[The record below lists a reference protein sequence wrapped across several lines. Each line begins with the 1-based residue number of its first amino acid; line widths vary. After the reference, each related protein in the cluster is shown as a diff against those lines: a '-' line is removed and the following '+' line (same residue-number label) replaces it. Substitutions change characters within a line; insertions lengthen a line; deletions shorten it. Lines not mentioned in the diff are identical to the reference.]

1 VPLLQ
6 KNRVYSLLAIKTQEF
21 LKSGQDNGNTLK
33 YAGSGRKE
41 SHGGEELAMNKDE
54 LIHDK
59 ISVPDDVPRTSRP
72 RLLNLVLASMMA
84 HNSTVIHGRAG
95 TGKTTLAADFARR
108 APRPTCW
115 FKIHAADA
123 DLEVF
128 CRYLTATLRS
138 QCPSLDDR
146 HLLQITE
153 SSAPERAELLA
164 EALVFQLTDLRT
176 NPVLLVIEDLHL
188 VYDAEW
194 VVPFF
199 QRWLPLLP
207 SDVHVIITCRSLPP
221 TPLWRMRSK
230 QMLRVIEESEL
241 AFNFEETLQLFKTY
255 GLSEEHARV
264 AVRETNGR
272 AAAIS
277 NFAATPG
284 RAGRAVADNFLSIE
298 PRHVRGFGHVTP
310 DFQT

>member
-1 VPLLQ
+1 
-6 KNRVYSLLAIKTQEF
+6 
-21 LKSGQDNGNTLK
+21 
-33 YAGSGRKE
+33 
-41 SHGGEELAMNKDE
+41 MNKEE

-59 ISVPDDVPRTSRP
+59 ISVPEDAGRTSRL
-72 RLLNLVLASMMA
+72 RLLNLVLTSMTT
-84 HNSTVIHGRAG
+84 HNATVIHGRAG

-115 FKIHAADA
+115 FKVDA
-123 DLEVF
+123 GDSTLEVF
-128 CRYLTATLRS
+128 CRYLTTTLKS
-138 QCPSLDDR
+138 HCPLIDER
-146 HLLQITE
+146 HMLQIAGSYSTD
-153 SSAPERAELLA
+153 RAGLLA
-164 EALVFQLTDLRT
+164 EAVVFQLTDLRT
-176 NPVLLVIEDLHL
+176 DPLLLVIEDLHL

-194 VVPFF
+194 VVPFL
-199 QRWLPLLP
+199 QRLLPLLP

-241 AFNFEETLQLFKTY
+241 AFTFDETLQLFKTY
-255 GLSEEHARV
+255 GLNEDHAR
-264 AVRETNGR
+264 AALRETNGR

-284 RAGRAVADNFLSIE
+284 HAGRAVADSFLSIE
-298 PRHVRGFGHVTP
+298 PKHMRALGHIIP